1 MFDRPERINVFL
13 SRFRSLAEFFNLRF
27 NSRDEERVEG
37 VEGRDGD
44 KKRANFKTSPRKY
57 LPSPSPLSLTFENWM
72 KHRFSKRVVKVGT
85 IISDTRDCLLSVA
98 RSDSFSFIFE
108 PVRGPS
114 ISENYSNAPG
124 GRELRVPFNCAP
136 VHDKSVFISFVST
149 VIRNGLRSFL
159 LIFVSDRILCIRNRM
174 ILLLIS

>member
-27 NSRDEERVEG
+27 NSRDEERWK
-37 VEGRDGD
+37 GRGGD

-57 LPSPSPLSLTFENWM
+57 LPPLPLSPLSLTFENWM

-85 IISDTRDCLLSVA
+85 GTIISDTRDCLLSAA

-159 LIFVSDRILCIRNRM
+159 LIFVSDRILCSM
-174 ILLLIS
+174 